1 MVRGHDCS
9 RLVRR
14 ILDDDG
20 LAVPSRSGPFGA
32 PGFVIMAS
40 LLNLAAFAV
49 NAYYNRTFLLVA
61 AAEIRRLALASL
73 ARNTARCGRGLRM
86 LSAMLDRAAGRCDE
100 QVAAG
105 MNTSETPKTCGNFN
119 SSSATAVEVD
129 APIPS
134 SFDIEKEREALC
146 ALAEEQVSSFDI
158 EKEREAL
165 CALAEEQIS
174 SVEEAVT
181 VVHVKNERREVPSET
196 YAPHSPPSADKE
208 ADRDE
213 VGTAAGYRESV
224 APDHIERSARFA
236 EGRGLEMLQLVRH
249 KIAAAAYT
257 LGGRDYNALLRQADK
272 SHSGGLKEDEF
283 LGLARR
289 VLRIAPSTLTDA
301 EVLALFRYI
310 DRDRTGSIELD
321 NLMALDQES
330 EEPLTEEHL
339 RPATRGRRG
348 GEVVTSSSSSS
359 PPPNSSPHTSDA
371 SVLSAV
377 SSGGDVMANYLPE
390 GDENYRLMTPGVSL
404 RSGPSRATSGG
415 SSSSRDG
422 NYRLMTPGVSLR
434 SGSSRATSGGSSS
447 SRDVSPKYSIV
458 EPTLLPTLRSP
469 QDVSPHSD
477 CSCSKCSKERDDE
490 DEPSGAEAG
499 TPSSEAPTSIG
510 AGSITSSSS
519 NTPPTARASYG
530 AIYSDRSTRRR
541 VRNAQQ
547 RHELS
552 GIDSF

>member
-1 MVRGHDCS
+1 M
-9 RLVRR
+9 
-14 ILDDDG
+14 
-20 LAVPSRSGPFGA
+20 
-32 PGFVIMAS
+32 
-40 LLNLAAFAV
+40 
-49 NAYYNRTFLLVA
+49 
-61 AAEIRRLALASL
+61 
-73 ARNTARCGRGLRM
+73 
-86 LSAMLDRAAGRCDE
+86 
-100 QVAAG
+100 
-105 MNTSETPKTCGNFN
+105 
-119 SSSATAVEVD
+119 
-129 APIPS
+129 
-134 SFDIEKEREALC
+134 
-146 ALAEEQVSSFDI
+146 
-158 EKEREAL
+158 
-165 CALAEEQIS
+165 
-174 SVEEAVT
+174 
-181 VVHVKNERREVPSET
+181 
-196 YAPHSPPSADKE
+196 
-208 ADRDE
+208 
-213 VGTAAGYRESV
+213 
-224 APDHIERSARFA
+224 
-236 EGRGLEMLQLVRH
+236 
-249 KIAAAAYT
+249 
-257 LGGRDYNALLRQADK
+257 
-272 SHSGGLKEDEF
+272 
-283 LGLARR
+283 
-289 VLRIAPSTLTDA
+289 
-301 EVLALFRYI
+301 
-310 DRDRTGSIELD
+310 
-321 NLMALDQES
+321 
-330 EEPLTEEHL
+330 
-339 RPATRGRRG
+339 
-348 GEVVTSSSSSS
+348 VTSSSSSS

-390 GDENYRLMTPGVSL
+390 GDE
-404 RSGPSRATSGG
+404 
-415 SSSSRDG
+415 